1 MQASIYIIIPKLIQF
16 GSLICAIQISG
27 QICNNHLQL
36 QCGKLFI
43 IMLIINIIS
52 AIYNIFVRKSTFT
65 LQSD

>member
-1 MQASIYIIIPKLIQF
+1 MQASIYIIPKLIQF

-43 IMLIINIIS
+43 IM
-52 AIYNIFVRKSTFT
+52 
-65 LQSD
+65 